1 MYVFPPTGFP
11 IKDARFQKRL
21 KSTFLIS
28 LPHLRNFSILRN
40 WRFFEN
46 SVQLQIPGVDIW
58 GNGNRNRW
66 KTNMP

>member
-11 IKDARFQKRL
+11 IKDARFQKQL
-21 KSTFLIS
+21 KSTFSIS

-40 WRFFEN
+40 WLFFEN

-58 GNGNRNRW
+58 GHD
-66 KTNMP
+66 K